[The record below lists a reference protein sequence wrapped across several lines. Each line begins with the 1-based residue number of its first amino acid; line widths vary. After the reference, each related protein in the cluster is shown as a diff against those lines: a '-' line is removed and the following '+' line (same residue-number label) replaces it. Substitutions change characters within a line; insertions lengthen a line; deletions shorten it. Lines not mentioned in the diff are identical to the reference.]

1 MLPSGQ
7 DHWKIPKKIKD
18 THRSITPINYTPI
31 TDSEHI
37 ITHTVIGTDSR
48 FLPILSGEL
57 FWGGRDSKK
66 FKKGGRDSFHR
77 VVSGDVGVGKMD
89 MGHLCDFDET
99 HRTGSTQDGLH
110 ADAAH
115 ASLAT
120 LHRILLLTQTRT
132 SVLLRATRSGE
143 SVRGN
148 VTKGEK
154 SERATNT
161 ELPSQTNSNL

>member
-1 MLPSGQ
+1 
-7 DHWKIPKKIKD
+7 
-18 THRSITPINYTPI
+18 
-31 TDSEHI
+31 
-37 ITHTVIGTDSR
+37 
-48 FLPILSGEL
+48 
-57 FWGGRDSKK
+57 
-66 FKKGGRDSFHR
+66 
-77 VVSGDVGVGKMD
+77 MD
-89 MGHLCDFDET
+89 MGHLGHFDET

-132 SVLLRATRSGE
+132 SVLLRATCSGE

-161 ELPSQTNSNL
+161 ELPSQTNSNLKSSSKCSFIHG

>member
-1 MLPSGQ
+1 MYQESGNEP
-7 DHWKIPKKIKD
+7 D
-18 THRSITPINYTPI
+18 Y
-31 TDSEHI
+31 
-37 ITHTVIGTDSR
+37 R
-48 FLPILSGEL
+48 FLPILSGEPIG
-57 FWGGRDSKK
+57 GGRNSKK
-66 FKKGGRDSFHR
+66 IKKGGRDSFHR
-77 VVSGDVGVGKMD
+77 VVSGDVGVGKLD

-99 HRTGSTQDGLH
+99 HRTGFTQDGLH

-132 SVLLRATRSGE
+132 SVLLRATCSVE

>member
-1 MLPSGQ
+1 MNP
-7 DHWKIPKKIKD
+7 IPD
-18 THRSITPINYTPI
+18 T
-31 TDSEHI
+31 
-37 ITHTVIGTDSR
+37 SR
-48 FLPILSGEL
+48 YFQVS

-110 ADAAH
+110 TDAAH

-132 SVLLRATRSGE
+132 SVLLRATCSGE

>member
-1 MLPSGQ
+1 MSP
-7 DHWKIPKKIKD
+7 IPD
-18 THRSITPINYTPI
+18 TSRYWQVSI
-31 TDSEHI
+31 
-37 ITHTVIGTDSR
+37 
-48 FLPILSGEL
+48 
-57 FWGGRDSKK
+57 WGGVVTQKNL
-66 FKKGGRDSFHR
+66 KKGSVTRSTGWW
-77 VVSGDVGVGKMD
+77 VCGDVGVGKMD

-110 ADAAH
+110 VDAAH

-132 SVLLRATRSGE
+132 SVLLRATCSGE

-148 VTKGEK
+148 VTKGEQ

>member
-1 MLPSGQ
+1 MGSSSKSHRTGHAARFSAGSASTQVCAAAQARLCAACAAAVVRRSRQVEITQPEDLGARQDVCREWRCGSG
-7 DHWKIPKKIKD
+7 
-18 THRSITPINYTPI
+18 RM
-31 TDSEHI
+31 
-37 ITHTVIGTDSR
+37 G
-48 FLPILSGEL
+48 SG
-57 FWGGRDSKK
+57 
-66 FKKGGRDSFHR
+66 HC
-77 VVSGDVGVGKMD
+77 
-89 MGHLCDFDET
+89 GHFDET

-132 SVLLRATRSGE
+132 SVLLRATCSGE

-154 SERATNT
+154 SERTTNT

>member
-1 MLPSGQ
+1 MYQESGNE
-7 DHWKIPKKIKD
+7 P
-18 THRSITPINYTPI
+18 
-31 TDSEHI
+31 
-37 ITHTVIGTDSR
+37 DSR
-48 FLPILSGEL
+48 YSPILDGHHLVSILG
-57 FWGGRDSKK
+57 GGRDSKK

-132 SVLLRATRSGE
+132 SVLLRATCSGE